1 MNRSEADFARAV
13 AEIKRAG
20 ITLGDAAE
28 AFKKLGLAFNEL
40 DRQMKALAVAQN
52 SELIKELRD
61 RFDVAYLT
69 DWEVLVATQGTLGR
83 AMIELKL
90 AWRRFWREVWK

>member
-1 MNRSEADFARAV
+1 MNFV
-13 AEIKRAG
+13 I
-20 ITLGDAAE
+20 
-28 AFKKLGLAFNEL
+28 
-40 DRQMKALAVAQN
+40 
-52 SELIKELRD
+52 

-90 AWRRFWREVWK
+90 AWRRFWREVLK